1 MKETNLEKDKRWLE
15 VHFTSGRMKAWEAE
29 LHSGTVLVM
38 AVSMKKCILQLG
50 F

>member
-1 MKETNLEKDKRWLE
+1 MKETNLGKDKRWLE

-29 LHSGTVLVM
+29 LHSGTVLCYGGVKEEM
-38 AVSMKKCILQLG
+38 HSAVG